1 MKIYIL
7 GICGTFMAGVAM
19 LAREKGYQVMGSDA
33 NVYPPMSTQL
43 EQAGINVRKGYTLE
57 NLDRSA
63 DVYVVGNAISRGNV
77 QLEAILNEGLP
88 YVSGPQWLY
97 EHILRERWVLAV
109 AGTHGKT
116 TTSGMLAW
124 ILDYAGLAP
133 GFLIGGLTR
142 NFNIS
147 ARLGDAPFFVIEA
160 DEYDTAFC
168 DKRSKFVHYHPRT
181 LVLNNLEFDHA
192 DIFDDL
198 SAIKKQFHHLL
209 RIVPANGQ
217 VIYNLQD
224 ANLQQV
230 LDMGCW
236 SERKSFGVDDNADL
250 QIEADTDRI
259 SLKGSNKVYECG
271 SSQTGLFNQL
281 NACAAL
287 LAAQHA
293 GVPIEAGIEAM
304 QQFKGVKRRQEVIA
318 EINGITVIDD
328 FAHHPTAIRL
338 TLDALKAGTRGRL
351 IAVFEPRSN
360 SMKMGVHVET
370 LLAAFDAADLIVVY
384 DNALLEWDLRAMTA
398 SHAERFS
405 VYNTT
410 DSIIQQLVA
419 NATEGDRI
427 IIMSNGGFDGLHQ
440 KLIHALNTIRPC

>member
-7 GICGTFMAGVAM
+7 GICGTFMAGIAM
-19 LAREKGYQVMGSDA
+19 LAREKGYQVTGSDA

-43 EQAGINVRKGYTLE
+43 EQAGVEVLQGYTLE

-77 QLEAILNEGLP
+77 QLEAILNEGLA

-97 EHILRERWVLAV
+97 EHILADRWVLAV

-142 NFNIS
+142 NFKLS
-147 ARLGDAPFFVIEA
+147 ARLGNAPFFVIEA

-192 DIFDDL
+192 DIFEDL

-217 VIYNLQD
+217 VIYNQQD
-224 ANLQQV
+224 ANLKQV

-236 SERKSFGVDDNADL
+236 SERKSFGLDDADL
-250 QIEADTDRI
+250 EVRSDTDQI
-259 SLKGSNKVYECG
+259 SLKDSDKVFTPG
-271 SSQTGLFNQL
+271 TAQTGVFNQL

-293 GVPIEAGIEAM
+293 GVPVEAGVEAM
-304 QQFKGVKRRQEVIA
+304 QAFKGVKRRQEVIA
-318 EINGITVIDD
+318 EINGITIIDD
-328 FAHHPTAIRL
+328 FAHHPTAIQV
-338 TLDALKAGTRGRL
+338 TLDALRPGTRGRL

-360 SMKMGVHVET
+360 SMKMGIHVDT
-370 LLAAFDAADLIVVY
+370 LLQAFDAADRIVVY

-398 SHAERFS
+398 SQGDRFCI
-405 VYNTT
+405 YNSTE
-410 DSIIQQLVA
+410 DIVQQLVS
-419 NATEGDRI
+419 TSTQGDRI
-427 IIMSNGGFDGLHQ
+427 VIMSNGGFDGLHE
-440 KLIHALNTIRPC
+440 KLIHALNTI